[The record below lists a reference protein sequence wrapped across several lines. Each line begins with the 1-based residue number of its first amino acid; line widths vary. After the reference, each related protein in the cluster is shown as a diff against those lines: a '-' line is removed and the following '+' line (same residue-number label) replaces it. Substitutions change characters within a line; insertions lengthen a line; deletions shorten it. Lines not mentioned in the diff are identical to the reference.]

1 MRHVSLPMYD
11 FPEVHAVTM
20 QLVESVASALRD
32 IGEPVEAWI
41 PENTVHSGLVEHW
54 TSDSTYL
61 SQSCGLPYVEELQP
75 FVDVIGTF
83 KWAGISDERGW
94 YRTVIV
100 TRPGLSVRSLEEL
113 AGLAP
118 VVSNVFS
125 LSGWCS
131 LGCALSRVTDDPD
144 FVKSYIQGG
153 GHAGSLQALQEGR
166 ADFASIDSG
175 TFQLLS
181 RHRPALTAGVTVID
195 EGPLVPATPLQVS
208 KKRSVSS
215 LEVIRTAVAGALNS
229 TSNLNARKE
238 IGIDSF
244 VGVDNDVYLREIPP
258 LVNTALRLLPR

>member
-11 FPEVHAVTM
+11 FPEVHSATM
-20 QLVESVASALRD
+20 QLVESVVSAVHDL
-32 IGEPVEAWI
+32 GEDVGVCV

-54 TSDSTYL
+54 KSDSTYL
-61 SQSCGLPYVEELQP
+61 SQSCGLPYVEELHP

-100 TRPGLSVRSLEEL
+100 VRPGIDARSIADLE
-113 AGLAP
+113 GLTP
-118 VVSNVFS
+118 VVSNVYS

-131 LGCALSRVTDDPD
+131 LGCVLARVSADPA
-144 FVKSYIQGG
+144 FVKPYIQGG

-166 ADFASIDSG
+166 ADFASIDPG

-181 RHRPALTAGVTVID
+181 RHRPTLTEGVNVID

-215 LEVIRTAVAGALNS
+215 LEVLRVAVARALNS
-229 TSNLNARKE
+229 TTNAKARNE
-238 IGIDSF
+238 IGIESF
-244 VGVDNDVYLREIPP
+244 VGVENDVYLSEIPP

>member
-11 FPEVHAVTM
+11 FPEVHSATM
-20 QLVESVASALRD
+20 QLVESVAASLRG
-32 IGEPVEAWI
+32 IGENVEANV
-41 PENTVHSGLVEHW
+41 PENTVHAGLVEHW
-54 TSDSTYL
+54 TKDSTYL

-83 KWAGISDERGW
+83 KWSGISDDRGW

-100 TRPGLSVRSLEEL
+100 TRPGLTVRSLEEL
-113 AGLAP
+113 AGLTP
-118 VVSNVFS
+118 VVSNVYS

-131 LGCALSRVTDDPD
+131 LGCVLARVTSDPA
-144 FVKSYIQGG
+144 FVKPYIQGG
-153 GHAGSLQALQEGR
+153 GHAGSLQALQEAR

-181 RHRPALTAGVTVID
+181 RHRPALTAGISVID

-208 KKRSVSS
+208 KKRSVTS
-215 LEVIRTAVAGALNS
+215 LDEIRDVVAGALNS
-229 TSNLNARKE
+229 ADNLQARNE
-238 IGIDSF
+238 IGIESF
-244 VGVDNDVYLREIPP
+244 VGVENDVYLSEIPP

>member
-11 FPEVHAVTM
+11 FPEVHSATM
-20 QLVESVASALRD
+20 KLVESVAAALRG
-32 IGEPVEAWI
+32 IGEDVAAHVPQ
-41 PENTVHSGLVEHW
+41 NTVHSGLVEHW
-54 TSDSTYL
+54 TSDTTYL

-83 KWAGISDERGW
+83 RWKSVSDDRGW

-100 TRPGLSVRSLEEL
+100 TRPGLAARSLAEL
-113 AGLAP
+113 EGRTP
-118 VVSNVFS
+118 VVSNVYS

-131 LGCALSRVTDDPD
+131 LGCALARVTSDPH
-144 FVKSYIQGG
+144 FVKPYIQGG

-181 RHRPALTAGVTVID
+181 RHRPSLTAGVEVID
-195 EGPLVPATPLQVS
+195 QGPLVPATPLQVS
-208 KKRSVSS
+208 KKRSVVS
-215 LEVIRTAVAGALNS
+215 LEEIRSVVAGAVNAAG
-229 TSNLNARKE
+229 NLDARNE

-258 LVNTALRLLPR
+258 LVDTALRLLPR